1 MRVLGIDYGTV
12 RVGLAISDPM
22 GIIAHPLETIQVTSL
37 KKTVEAIA
45 AVIEK
50 NKVEK
55 VVVGLPKH
63 MSGDES
69 ESSKKARE
77 LGTALQERVKI
88 PLAYYDERMSTC
100 AAERAM
106 IDADVSRKKRREKID
121 TVAASII
128 LQSYLDMF
136 SET

>member
-1 MRVLGIDYGTV
+1 MRILGIDYGTV

-22 GIIAHPLETIQVTSL
+22 GIIAHPLETVQVTSL
-37 KKTVEAIA
+37 KNTVEAIA
-45 AVIEK
+45 LIIEK
-50 NKVEK
+50 NKIEK
-55 VVVGLPKH
+55 IVIGLPKH

-69 ESSKKARE
+69 DSSKKARE
-77 LGTALQERVKI
+77 LGTALQERTKL
-88 PLAYYDERMSTC
+88 PLIYYDERMSTC

-106 IDADVSRKKRREKID
+106 IEADVSRKKRKEKID

-128 LQSYLDMF
+128 LQAYLDTF